1 MPVSNIQKDTFEK
14 LLNQIRTQVTY
25 YKKTNKELRREND
38 LLRNKMSD
46 MQKNQSDIF
55 SSIGESERI
64 AMRHQVNGL
73 IEKIDKY
80 LDE

>member
-1 MPVSNIQKDTFEK
+1 MPVSNIQKETFEK
-14 LLNQIRTQVTY
+14 LLTQIRTQVTHI
-25 YKKTNKELRREND
+25 KKTNKELRREND

>member
-1 MPVSNIQKDTFEK
+1 MPVSNIQKETFEK
-14 LLNQIRTQVTY
+14 LLNQIRTQVLY
-25 YKKTNKELRREND
+25 YKKSNKELKREND
-38 LLRNKMSD
+38 LLRAKMSD
-46 MQKNQSDIF
+46 MHKNQSDIF

-64 AMRHQVNGL
+64 TMKHQVNGL

>member
-1 MPVSNIQKDTFEK
+1 MPVSNIQKETFEK
-14 LLNQIRTQVTY
+14 HLNQIRTQVTHY
-25 YKKTNKELRREND
+25 RKTNKELRREND

>member
-1 MPVSNIQKDTFEK
+1 MPVSNIQKETFEK
-14 LLNQIRTQVTY
+14 LLNQIRTQVLY
-25 YKKTNKELRREND
+25 YKKSNKELKREND
-38 LLRNKMSD
+38 LLRAKMSD

-64 AMRHQVNGL
+64 AMKHQVNGL

>member
-1 MPVSNIQKDTFEK
+1 MPVSNIQKETFEK
-14 LLNQIRTQVTY
+14 LLNQIRTQVLY
-25 YKKTNKELRREND
+25 YKKSNKELKREND
-38 LLRNKMSD
+38 LLRTKMSD

-64 AMRHQVNGL
+64 AMKHQVNGL

>member
-1 MPVSNIQKDTFEK
+1 MPVSNIQKETFEK
-14 LLNQIRTQVTY
+14 LLNQIRTQVLY
-25 YKKTNKELRREND
+25 YKKSNKELKREND
-38 LLRNKMSD
+38 LLRTKMSD
-46 MQKNQSDIF
+46 MQKKQSDIF

-64 AMRHQVNGL
+64 AMKHQVNGL

>member
-1 MPVSNIQKDTFEK
+1 MPVSNIQKETFDK
-14 LLNQIRTQVTY
+14 LLNQIRTQVTHF
-25 YKKTNKELRREND
+25 KKTNKELRREND